1 MTKPFADFKEDLT
14 LFCSEN
20 KIDNDKIS
28 IVGVSKK
35 KSLEDILSL
44 YELGLRD
51 FGENYAQE
59 LNEKSLALDIEKI
72 RWHFMGPIQTNKLGL
87 IVKNSYLVHSVDRE
101 KVVKKM
107 DLESKKTNKIQK
119 VLVQVNISG
128 EASKSGIF
136 PGDAEEFIDFVESFD
151 NLELAGLMFMPN
163 INQDKVSPFLIKNS
177 SPEEIS
183 IQIIKSVIKDPTPFN
198 VVIRLALS
206 LSILITAKNRTDNMM
221 IKRITYALIKIKSIP
236 IRKSE
241 RITKTKTIPSNERAS
256 AKYFTILNKFI
267 PDYFLL
273 FTKISIRSID
283 AFSISLTILSI
294 LAIM

>member
-1 MTKPFADFKEDLT
+1 MTKPFADFKEDLE

-44 YELGLRD
+44 YRFGLRD

-59 LNEKSLALDIEKI
+59 LNEKSLALDLEKI
-72 RWHFMGPIQTNKLGL
+72 RWHFMGPIQTNKISL

-107 DLESKKTNKIQK
+107 DLESKKINKIQK

-136 PGDAEEFIDFVESFD
+136 PSDAEEFIYFVDSFD

-163 INQDKVSPFLIKNS
+163 INQDKVSHIK
-177 SPEEIS
+177 EIRDS
-183 IQIIKSVIKDPTPFN
+183 VALFNDMRAKKRNIQV
-198 VVIRLALS
+198 LS
-206 LSILITAKNRTDNMM
+206 LGTSSDYKECIKAGSNLIRVGEILFGPR
-221 IKRITYALIKIKSIP
+221 L
-236 IRKSE
+236 
-241 RITKTKTIPSNERAS
+241 
-256 AKYFTILNKFI
+256 
-267 PDYFLL
+267 
-273 FTKISIRSID
+273 
-283 AFSISLTILSI
+283 
-294 LAIM
+294 

>member
-1 MTKPFADFKEDLT
+1 MTTFADFKEDLR

-20 KIDNDKIS
+20 AIDNDKIS

-44 YELGLRD
+44 YKLGLRD

-59 LNEKSLALDIEKI
+59 LNEKSLALDSKKI
-72 RWHFMGPIQTNKLGL
+72 RWHFMGPIQTNKVGL

-107 DLESKKTNKIQK
+107 DSESKKINKIQK

-136 PGDAEEFIDFVESFD
+136 PDDAEEFIDFVDNFD

-163 INQDKVSPFLIKNS
+163 INQDKVLHIK
-177 SPEEIS
+177 E
-183 IQIIKSVIKDPTPFN
+183 IKDSVALFN
-198 VVIRLALS
+198 DMKSKRRNIQVLS
-206 LSILITAKNRTDNMM
+206 LGTSSDYKECIKAGSNIIRVGEILFGPR
-221 IKRITYALIKIKSIP
+221 L
-236 IRKSE
+236 
-241 RITKTKTIPSNERAS
+241 
-256 AKYFTILNKFI
+256 
-267 PDYFLL
+267 
-273 FTKISIRSID
+273 
-283 AFSISLTILSI
+283 
-294 LAIM
+294 

>member
-1 MTKPFADFKEDLT
+1 MTKPFTDFKEDLR

-35 KSLEDILSL
+35 KSLEDILGL
-44 YELGLRD
+44 YRLGLRD

-59 LNEKSLALDIEKI
+59 LNEKSLALDLGKI
-72 RWHFMGPIQTNKLGL
+72 RWHFMGPIQTNKIGL

-128 EASKSGIF
+128 EATKSGIF
-136 PGDAEEFIDFVESFD
+136 PSDAEEFMHFVDSFD

-163 INQDKVSPFLIKNS
+163 INQDKVSHIK
-177 SPEEIS
+177 E
-183 IQIIKSVIKDPTPFN
+183 IKDSVALFKDMKSKRRN
-198 VVIRLALS
+198 IQVLS
-206 LSILITAKNRTDNMM
+206 LGTSSDYKECIKAGSNLIRVGEILFGPR
-221 IKRITYALIKIKSIP
+221 L
-236 IRKSE
+236 
-241 RITKTKTIPSNERAS
+241 
-256 AKYFTILNKFI
+256 
-267 PDYFLL
+267 
-273 FTKISIRSID
+273 
-283 AFSISLTILSI
+283 
-294 LAIM
+294 